1 MIWDWQCFPQ
11 EAVDGGLEIG
21 DAFEDAAFEPPSCQ
35 LGEEA
40 LNRVERGGGGRG
52 EVELKALV
60 PPEPGGTLGCLCVA

>member
-1 MIWDWQCFPQ
+1 M
-11 EAVDGGLEIG
+11 
-21 DAFEDAAFEPPSCQ
+21 AAWRSAMPPSCQ